1 MIIGTVVVEL
11 NLPGVDSLKEKRR
24 RIKSLLIRM
33 RNKFNVSAAEIDYN
47 DSHRRACLG
56 IAVVSN
62 DKQFSD
68 QVISKIVNMIENE
81 NEMYISDYQIE
92 II

>member
-11 NLPGVDSLKEKRR
+11 NLPGVNSLKEKRR
-24 RIKSLLIRM
+24 RIKSLLTRV
-33 RNKFNVSAAEIDYN
+33 RNKFNVSAAEVDYN

-56 IAVVSN
+56 VAIVSN

-68 QVISKIVNMIENE
+68 QVIAKVINMIENE
-81 NEMYISDYQIE
+81 NEMYICDYQVE

>member
-1 MIIGTVVVEL
+1 MIIGTVIIEL
-11 NLPGVDSLKEKRR
+11 SLPGINSLKEKRR
-24 RIKSLLIRM
+24 RIKSLLTRL
-33 RNKFNVSAAEIDYN
+33 RNKFNVSAAEVDYN
-47 DSHRRACLG
+47 ESHRRACLG

-68 QVISKIVNMIENE
+68 QVISKVINMIENE
-81 NEMYISDYQIE
+81 NEMYMTDYQVE

>member
-1 MIIGTVVVEL
+1 MIIGTVVIEL
-11 NLPGVDSLKEKRR
+11 NLPGVNSLKEKRR
-24 RIKSLLIRM
+24 RIKSLLTRV
-33 RNKFNVSAAEIDYN
+33 RNKFNVSASEVDYN

-56 IAVVSN
+56 VAVVSN

-68 QVISKIVNMIENE
+68 QVISKVINMIENE
-81 NEMYISDYQIE
+81 NEMYICDYQIE

>member
-11 NLPGVDSLKEKRR
+11 NLPGINSLKEKRR
-24 RIKSLLIRM
+24 RIKSLLTRL
-33 RNKFNVSAAEIDYN
+33 RNKFNVSVAEIDYN

-56 IAVVSN
+56 VAVVSN
-62 DKQFSD
+62 ERQYSD
-68 QVISKIVNMIENE
+68 RVISNIINMIENE
-81 NEMYISDYQIE
+81 NEMYITDCQVE